1 MKEII
6 TLRGKSYRFRHTVPV
21 RKDDSPEL
29 GGLRYRDARDQAQ
42 EEARNIRRRG
52 KGARIIP
59 NAEGFGIYEEV
70 N

>member
-21 RKDDSPEL
+21 RKVEPAQP
-29 GGLRYRDARDQAQ
+29 GLPYRDARDQAQ
-42 EEARNIRRRG
+42 EEAKAIRRRG
-52 KGARIIP
+52 KGARVIP